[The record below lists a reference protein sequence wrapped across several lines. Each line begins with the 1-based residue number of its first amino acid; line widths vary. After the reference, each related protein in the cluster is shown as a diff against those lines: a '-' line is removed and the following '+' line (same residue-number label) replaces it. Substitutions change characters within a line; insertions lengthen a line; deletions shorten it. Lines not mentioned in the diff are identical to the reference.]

1 MHKIIVEK
9 ECGCFKRSKLQNNQE
24 IESKDDALIKALR
37 MKDKMNQEFCRKH
50 DFQVVEK
57 ENNFIISFAK
67 QRKPAGECCGT
78 GCCS

>member
-9 ECGCFKRSKLQNNQE
+9 ECSCFRKSDLENNIE
-24 IESKDDALIKALR
+24 VESKNDALIKALR

-57 ENNFIISFAK
+57 DNDFVIFFAPQRNNEAT
-67 QRKPAGECCGT
+67 CCGT
-78 GCCS
+78 GCCN

>member
-9 ECGCFKRSKLQNNQE
+9 ECGCFKRSDLQNNQE